1 MKLIAPNMADDSMKY
16 HHHVTKQAQSAFF
29 YPVSVGI
36 CHYLP
41 GYYLERYKHDDFQLI
56 FVTRGTCHIRL
67 NEHEYIAHENQAVL
81 LDCYKPHIYYTRM
94 DCCIQFLHF
103 DGPMARTYYE
113 LIQAEESPVISL
125 SDPYR
130 LQKELQWV
138 IDIYRTNSP
147 IREAL
152 ISQSI
157 TIMLTELML
166 ARESA
171 ATVPGNISTI
181 REVASYI
188 EEHYDQNLTIAHLA
202 DRACLS
208 AYHFSR
214 LFKQD
219 IGCPPHEYL
228 LRTRL
233 YAAKY
238 LLRNSSTPLKDIS
251 GRCGFTSESAFFAAF
266 KKWFGTT
273 PKQYRFGPG

>member
-1 MKLIAPNMADDSMKY
+1 MKLTAPNIADDSIKY
-16 HHHVTKQAQSAFF
+16 KHRVSNQAQNAFF
-29 YPVSVGI
+29 YPISIGM

-41 GYYLERYKHDDFQLI
+41 GYYLQRDKHEDFQLI

-67 NEHEYIAHENQAVL
+67 NEHEYAAHENQAVL
-81 LDCYKPHIYYTRM
+81 LDCYKPHTYYTRM
-94 DCCIQFLHF
+94 DCFVQFLHF
-103 DGPMARTYYE
+103 DGPMARTYFE
-113 LIQAEESPVISL
+113 LIQKDENPVITL
-125 SDPYR
+125 PDPYR
-130 LQKELQWV
+130 LQKELKWL
-138 IDIYRTNSP
+138 IDIYQANSP

-157 TIMLTELML
+157 TIMLTELIL
-166 ARESA
+166 ARDSA
-171 ATVPGNISTI
+171 TTVPANISII

-208 AYHFSR
+208 EYHFSR

-233 YAAKY
+233 YAAKH
-238 LLRNSSTPLKDIS
+238 LLRNSTIPLKDIS
-251 GRCGFTSESAFFAAF
+251 SRCGFTSDSAFSAAF

-273 PKQYRFGPG
+273 PKQYRFGQG